1 MWLLPTLSR
10 LSRLAAHG
18 FYRLTLTGNTVP
30 AEGPVLLVANHPNSL
45 VDPLFVACAA
55 GRPVRFLA
63 KAPLFDHPTVG
74 FLVRGSGAIPVHR
87 RKDDPGRMEQNEDTF
102 RAAYDALA
110 RGSAVALFPEGM
122 SHSEPSLQPLKTG
135 AARIALGA
143 REAGGPPFPIIPI
156 GIVLRA
162 RETFRSE
169 ALIIVGQP
177 IEWEDLGRLGVED
190 RKAVHQLTDR
200 IDEALRGVT
209 LNLERWEDEP
219 LVSTA
224 EAVWA
229 AEADASLKET
239 DRMARLDRT
248 ATLLATV
255 RAGGDEQW
263 RSLTRRLLG
272 YRRKLSLLNLSPA
285 TLDSDVSL
293 HAAAQWSWN
302 RLPLFA
308 AVGLAV
314 LGSVIFWAPYRLI
327 RFIDRLLGLDRDA
340 RATRK
345 LLGGVTIMVGW
356 ILLLAV
362 LGAAQGGV
370 GVGLALVLGLPLLGL
385 GTQWLRD
392 WWGDSWREARRYLLL
407 RYQPALRAALR
418 AEQTALAQELERIN
432 REFPSL

>member
-18 FYRLTLTGNTVP
+18 FYRLTLTGDTVP

-209 LNLERWEDEP
+209 FNLERWEDEP

-229 AEADASLKET
+229 AAADAVCISVAEETIGIKEGQCHGPSGPE
-239 DRMARLDRT
+239 ASSSEI
-248 ATLLATV
+248 ATPDTG
-255 RAGGDEQW
+255 AGV
-263 RSLTRRLLG
+263 
-272 YRRKLSLLNLSPA
+272 PA
-285 TLDSDVSL
+285 TPKPEPAGPPSSTSPDPAVPGPI
-293 HAAAQWSWN
+293 
-302 RLPLFA
+302 LP
-308 AVGLAV
+308 
-314 LGSVIFWAPYRLI
+314 
-327 RFIDRLLGLDRDA
+327 
-340 RATRK
+340 
-345 LLGGVTIMVGW
+345 
-356 ILLLAV
+356 
-362 LGAAQGGV
+362 
-370 GVGLALVLGLPLLGL
+370 
-385 GTQWLRD
+385 
-392 WWGDSWREARRYLLL
+392 
-407 RYQPALRAALR
+407 
-418 AEQTALAQELERIN
+418 
-432 REFPSL
+432 